1 MPFNDLK
8 DHAVS
13 ETDFYTLLGVT
24 FETSRRDIDRAWRQ
38 TALKYHPDKVG
49 DDPAAKEKFHLAQIG
64 YDLLSDPARKALYDS
79 ARNARIQRE
88 KKNNELRGRRRTMA
102 EDLFTRERGFKRER
116 DEGEDEEE
124 MLEME
129 VRRLAEDGKRRRK
142 EREDTLRNAM
152 QNVERNE
159 VVEGEKVDGT
169 VFTSQTSVSELDRTV
184 KIRWP
189 LGDGQPLPIGQ
200 DQITNLFSKFGK
212 IESADLLNPKLL
224 KSEKRKKH
232 KKQLMV
238 TCMVQYSSIVSAHTA
253 VEDFKKQRGREWER
267 FDSVFWAAGKEP
279 HFISAASQ
287 YKHAKDVPEPAS
299 LTPKRD
305 NREPS
310 TRKSV
315 PSPLNLFN
323 AFSTPSAARLPG
335 ADGLRKKPSFTSFP
349 SATFTTPTSSPV
361 SYRSVNSPSF
371 EEMMMIR
378 LKNAEKKR
386 LEDEIRKQD
395 EVAAAGGGGEFDVSR
410 QEGFRSD
417 PI

>member
-8 DHAVS
+8 DAVVS
-13 ETDFYTLLGVT
+13 DTDFYALLGVT
-24 FETSRRDIDRAWRQ
+24 FETSQRDIDRAWRQ

-88 KKNNELRGRRRTMA
+88 KKNNELKGRRRMMA

-124 MLEME
+124 RLEME
-129 VRRLAEDGKRRRK
+129 VRRLADDGKRRRK
-142 EREDTLRNAM
+142 EREDNLRKEM
-152 QNVERNE
+152 QNFVRHEPDGGERL
-159 VVEGEKVDGT
+159 DGT
-169 VFTSQTSVSELDRTV
+169 VFTSQTCISEIDRTV

-189 LGDGQPLPIGQ
+189 LGDGQLLPIGQ
-200 DQITNLFSKFGK
+200 NQITDLFSKFGK

-232 KKQLMV
+232 KKELLV

-253 VEDFKKQRGREWER
+253 VEDFKKQQGHGWER
-267 FDSVFWAAGKEP
+267 IDSVFWAAGKEP
-279 HFISAASQ
+279 HFISAATQ
-287 YKHAKDVPEPAS
+287 KKHVEDSPDLAP

-305 NREPS
+305 NGEAS
-310 TRKSV
+310 TGKSV
-315 PSPLNLFN
+315 PSSFNLFN
-323 AFSTPSAARLPG
+323 AFPTPSATTAPG
-335 ADGLRKKPSFTSFP
+335 ADGLRKKPSFASFS
-349 SATFTTPTSSPV
+349 SAAVTTPTGSPA
-361 SYRSVNSPSF
+361 SYISVNSPSF

-395 EVAAAGGGGEFDVSR
+395 EAVAPVGSGEVDVFR
-410 QEGFRSD
+410 QQ
-417 PI
+417 